1 MDIAEKVRKR
11 KIDELER
18 GKVSPGGRLNDF
30 GRSLTNF
37 RKIFTE
43 RLGRICGIVY
53 ILGEQSKEILMIT
66 RFSIKNFKNFENEF
80 VFDFSQTKQ
89 YEFSLD
95 CVREGV
101 VKFGLVYGPN
111 SVGKSNLG
119 QAMFDLVQTVT
130 DKGRNPALYDSYQNA
145 RHSGEPVRFCFDFRF
160 GENTAR
166 YEYCKTGYEDVLSE
180 NFYVNGRRV
189 VERNR
194 DSFSSN
200 LKGTE
205 TLTSRSLNPKISA
218 MRFIRANSV
227 LEKDAQNEAVESFFR
242 FADGMLMFSCLRE
255 NVYQGFRIG
264 NLSVDSEIISRG
276 KVKDLE
282 HFLNDVDVPCRL
294 TTHEINGQNKL
305 YLDFGGEN
313 KDIDFWKNASTGT
326 QSLVHFYFWFMQ
338 MQEKSAPIPSFIFWD
353 EFDAY
358 FHEKTARKVI
368 SMLMKVD
375 CQAILTT
382 HDSNLLTNELMR
394 PDCAFNMRYGYEK
407 KDGFV
412 QEPLSSKT
420 SKELRLAHNIPKM
433 FRAGAFD

>member
-1 MDIAEKVRKR
+1 M
-11 KIDELER
+11 
-18 GKVSPGGRLNDF
+18 
-30 GRSLTNF
+30 
-37 RKIFTE
+37 
-43 RLGRICGIVY
+43 IV
-53 ILGEQSKEILMIT
+53 
-66 RFSIKNFKNFENEF
+66 RFSVKNFKNFENEF
-80 VFDFSQTKQ
+80 VFDLSQTKQ

-95 CVREGV
+95 CVKNDI

-119 QAMFDLVQTVT
+119 RAMFDLVQTVT
-130 DKGRNPALYDSYQNA
+130 DKGRNPVLYESYQNA
-145 RHSGEPVRFCFDFRF
+145 RHSREPVKFRFDFRF
-160 GENTAR
+160 GKNTAC
-166 YEYCKTGYEDVLSE
+166 YEYKKIGYEEILSE
-180 NFYVNGRRV
+180 NFYVNEKLV
-189 VERNR
+189 VERN
-194 DSFSSN
+194 DDKFSSC

-205 TLTSRSLNPKISA
+205 TLVQNSLNPKISA

-227 LEKDAQNEAVESFFR
+227 LEKDSQNEAVESFFR

-264 NLSVDSEIISRG
+264 NLNVDSEIIKCG

-282 HFLNDVDVPCRL
+282 HFLNDVDVPCKL
-294 TTHEINGQNKL
+294 TMHDTSGQDKL

-338 MQEKSAPIPSFIFWD
+338 MQEKSVPIPSFIFWD
-353 EFDAY
+353 EFNAY

-394 PDCAFNMRYGYEK
+394 PDCAFNMRYGFEK
-407 KDGFV
+407 NDGFV
-412 QEPLSSKT
+412 QGPLSSMT
-420 SKELRLAHNIPKM
+420 NKELRIAHNIPKM